1 MMINDSIFGKIEY
14 DYIWFRRSKIKF
26 FNNEVDI
33 MLMIAGDDEGQF
45 EDGQYEAYQA
55 LINKWNEIQETFLE
69 PILEYYKQKRKE
81 LGYDIELNKNYP
93 EIKSTKELL
102 NYITLVGIKVP
113 YADIYGGRSIGI
125 SFDCSWD
132 EENGLGL
139 RLNNEEVIDVG
150 YQDIAI

>member
-55 LINKWNEIQETFLE
+55 LINKWNEIEETFLE

>member
-1 MMINDSIFGKIEY
+1 MMINDSIFGEIEY

-33 MLMIAGDDEGQF
+33 MLMIAGDDDGQF
-45 EDGQYEAYQA
+45 EDGQYESYQA

-81 LGYDIELNKNYP
+81 LGYDIQLNKNYP

-125 SFDCSWD
+125 TFDCSWD

>member
-1 MMINDSIFGKIEY
+1 MMINDSIFGEIEY

>member
-1 MMINDSIFGKIEY
+1 MMINDSIFGEIEY

-26 FNNEVDI
+26 FYNEVDI
-33 MLMIAGDDEGQF
+33 MLMIAGDDDGQF
-45 EDGQYEAYQA
+45 EDGQYESYQA
-55 LINKWNEIQETFLE
+55 LINKWNKIQETFLE

-81 LGYDIELNKNYP
+81 LGYDIQLNKNYP

-102 NYITLVGIKVP
+102 NYITLVGIKVH
-113 YADIYGGRSIGI
+113 YSDIYGGRSIGI
-125 SFDCSWD
+125 TFDCSWD

>member
-1 MMINDSIFGKIEY
+1 MMINDSIFGEIEY
-14 DYIWFRRSKIKF
+14 DYIWSRRSKIKF

-33 MLMIAGDDEGQF
+33 MLMIAGDDDGQF
-45 EDGQYEAYQA
+45 EDGQYDSYQA

-69 PILEYYKQKRKE
+69 PILEYYKEKRKE
-81 LGYDIELNKNYP
+81 LGYDIQLNKNYP

>member
-14 DYIWFRRSKIKF
+14 DYIWFRRSKTKF

-45 EDGQYEAYQA
+45 EDGQYEAYQS

-69 PILEYYKQKRKE
+69 TILEYYKQKRKE
-81 LGYDIELNKNYP
+81 LGYDIQLNKNYP

-113 YADIYGGRSIGI
+113 YDDIYVGRSIGI

>member
-1 MMINDSIFGKIEY
+1 MMINDSIFGEIEY

-26 FNNEVDI
+26 VNNEVDI
-33 MLMIAGDDEGQF
+33 MLMIAGDDDGQF
-45 EDGQYEAYQA
+45 EDGQYESYQA

-81 LGYDIELNKNYP
+81 LGYDIQLNKNYP

-125 SFDCSWD
+125 TFDCSWD

>member
-1 MMINDSIFGKIEY
+1 MMINDSIFGEIEY
-14 DYIWFRRSKIKF
+14 DYIWSRRSKIKF

-33 MLMIAGDDEGQF
+33 MLMIAGDDDGKF
-45 EDGQYEAYQA
+45 EDGQYDSYQS

-69 PILEYYKQKRKE
+69 PILEYYKEKRKE
-81 LGYDIELNKNYP
+81 LGYDIQLNKNYP

>member
-33 MLMIAGDDEGQF
+33 MLMIAGDDDGQF
-45 EDGQYEAYQA
+45 EDGQYESYQA

-81 LGYDIELNKNYP
+81 LGYDIQLNKNYP

>member
-81 LGYDIELNKNYP
+81 LGYDMELNKNYP

>member
-81 LGYDIELNKNYP
+81 LGYDIQLNKNYP